1 MEGAKKGAGSR
12 RAGILKIKEHRIFLD
27 KQSADLIEEFSMY
40 KWQKHRNG
48 VDILEKPEDG
58 KDHLIDAVR
67 YALENIGNEIPY
79 YFGIV

>member
-1 MEGAKKGAGSR
+1 
-12 RAGILKIKEHRIFLD
+12 
-27 KQSADLIEEFSMY
+27 MY

-67 YALENIGNEIPY
+67 YALENVGNEVPY